1 MPHQVTLKLFFVAKS
16 DAPKIILT
24 KLLVA
29 FNTYVLFCVFF
40 LTLCV
45 VNKTFIFSLQDP
57 HSEDRDYTDIY
68 NYHPRY
74 SCMALCLSGCMQC
87 GIIFLR
93 EGLLFH
99 SALLT
104 TVFCVSVNTKFYCK
118 DKYYH

>member
-1 MPHQVTLKLFFVAKS
+1 MPHQVTLKVFFFDAKS
-16 DAPKIILT
+16 GAPKIILT
-24 KLLVA
+24 RLLVA
-29 FNTYVLFCVFF
+29 FNTYGF

-45 VNKTFIFSLQDP
+45 VSKTFIFSLQDP
-57 HSEDRDYTDIY
+57 HSEDRDDTDIY
-68 NYHPRY
+68 NYHPHY

-104 TVFCVSVNTKFYCK
+104 IVFCISVNTKFYCK
-118 DKYYH
+118 GKYYH